1 VPIRI
6 FKVNRYGAPPY
17 PELVLVASRPTIEHD
32 PKLVESVLAATTQG
46 YELAVHNPERALDDL
61 LAEVPS
67 LERGE
72 QQAQLTALLPDLD
85 PKPFD
90 PAVLRAWASW
100 DLEHGLLE
108 RPLDVGTA
116 FELGLQP

>member
-1 VPIRI
+1 
-6 FKVNRYGAPPY
+6 
-17 PELVLVASRPTIEHD
+17 ELVLVASRQTIEHD
-32 PKLVESVLAATTQG
+32 PELVESVLAATTRG
-46 YELAVHNPERALDDL
+46 YELTVHNPKRALEDL

-67 LERGE
+67 LEPTE
-72 QQAQLTALLPDLD
+72 EQAQLNALLPDLD

-90 PAVLRAWASW
+90 FAVLRAWASW

-108 RPLDVGTA
+108 RPLDVGAA